1 MESTDREKVAEA
13 FAELTAML
21 EDATVLAV
29 DGQSNDRSPNSI
41 RTNIGRLRSLL
52 SASTDQLAGIENL
65 VGDYDG
71 V

>member
-29 DGQSNDRSPNSI
+29 DGQSNDRSPYSI